1 MCYLTLSSPSCLE
14 SCQLP
19 LIHSFHPHCHCP
31 VEAHSTSGLNYGNC
45 LLRGLSTSA
54 HSLLFSSPAGLLVR
68 NHCFEYVLLFPQLR
82 ISTMVHHLSNK
93 IPNSLE
99 LHRELPALSSTPLH
113 AVYLLFI
120 IAASIFLFL
129 FFHLW
134 ALCSC
139 HVKCL
144 STPVLVH
151 GMNIQGKLGVYINPR
166 ASPWY

>member
-31 VEAHSTSGLNYGNC
+31 VEAHSSHLNYGNC

-54 HSLLFSSPAGLLVR
+54 HSLLFSSPARLLVR

-82 ISTMVHHLSNK
+82 ISTMVHRLSNK

-120 IAASIFLFL
+120 IAASIFFIFIFSPLGSL
-129 FFHLW
+129 LMPCEMP
-134 ALCSC
+134 LYS
-139 HVKCL
+139 CL
-144 STPVLVH
+144 S
-151 GMNIQGKLGVYINPR
+151 
-166 ASPWY
+166 PWNEYSRQTWSLH